1 MPILLTNLDEQ
12 KMRERE
18 RSCNT
23 TMKVPFI
30 FFSVSR
36 TLRRRKRKKNPKIY
50 IIHAYIDTTYI
61 LSYSGC
67 FLASYIYTHIY
78 IYIHIHSVCRCLA
91 TDADNHT
98 SASIRRLHINVV
110 FINIVLSYA

>member
-12 KMRERE
+12 KMRERERERE

-36 TLRRRKRKKNPKIY
+36 ILRRRKRKK
-50 IIHAYIDTTYI
+50 T
-61 LSYSGC
+61 
-67 FLASYIYTHIY
+67 
-78 IYIHIHSVCRCLA
+78 
-91 TDADNHT
+91 
-98 SASIRRLHINVV
+98 
-110 FINIVLSYA
+110 